1 MTGISAATELYANG
15 IENILIIEAQD
26 YIGGRIKTIE
36 FGTKNKVN
44 VNIGTSWIYGA
55 CTTWYCDSDDPL
67 IKEDNPI
74 KLLAE
79 YYDISYV
86 HDDFNSENYYDFLD
100 TNKQINFDKL
110 WEYYINYANAT
121 ECINAQYHDFEA
133 LESKQPDTLISFRDG
148 LTACNWSQPSD
159 KESRFVEWYEY
170 DWEEGVSPDV
180 TNILSFIWPLT
191 LYGDENLYVNDINGF
206 QGIIKA
212 MIDEFSLDSKIKLNE
227 PVTNINYE
235 NLNEIIV
242 TTAMGIYKS
251 KYVIVTFSIGV
262 LQSNL
267 VTFNPVLPV
276 WKTDAI
282 NVMKMSDY
290 CVMYFE
296 WPYDFWTNKSN
307 FINTTYL
314 FDNYTAESEQ
324 LIFIDD
330 GLYGGYYAW
339 AKNLNHEKY
348 KYFVNKNIWQIDV
361 TDERAIKVQIQPKEI
376 TVNEIKMKLLKYFK
390 NVPEPLS
397 VVISN
402 WTFNVYTVG
411 AWAHWS
417 LKGKENDWNLIGKNV
432 DNIYFSGD

>member
-1 MTGISAATELYANG
+1 MYFALLNLFFCFLIFISADEAITKDVYDVIILGAGMTGISAATELYANG

-159 KESRFVEWYEY
+159 KESRFVEWY
-170 DWEEGVSPDV
+170 
-180 TNILSFIWPLT
+180 T
-191 LYGDENLYVNDINGF
+191 
-206 QGIIKA
+206 
-212 MIDEFSLDSKIKLNE
+212 
-227 PVTNINYE
+227 
-235 NLNEIIV
+235 
-242 TTAMGIYKS
+242 
-251 KYVIVTFSIGV
+251 
-262 LQSNL
+262 
-267 VTFNPVLPV
+267 
-276 WKTDAI
+276 
-282 NVMKMSDY
+282 
-290 CVMYFE
+290 
-296 WPYDFWTNKSN
+296 
-307 FINTTYL
+307 
-314 FDNYTAESEQ
+314 
-324 LIFIDD
+324 
-330 GLYGGYYAW
+330 
-339 AKNLNHEKY
+339 
-348 KYFVNKNIWQIDV
+348 
-361 TDERAIKVQIQPKEI
+361 
-376 TVNEIKMKLLKYFK
+376 
-390 NVPEPLS
+390 
-397 VVISN
+397 
-402 WTFNVYTVG
+402 
-411 AWAHWS
+411 
-417 LKGKENDWNLIGKNV
+417 
-432 DNIYFSGD
+432 